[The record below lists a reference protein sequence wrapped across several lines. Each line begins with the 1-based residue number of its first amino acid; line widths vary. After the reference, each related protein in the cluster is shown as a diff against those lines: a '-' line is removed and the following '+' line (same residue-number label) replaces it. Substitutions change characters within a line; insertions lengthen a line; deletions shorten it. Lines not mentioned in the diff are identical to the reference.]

1 MNNTLFSFPKPEN
14 EPVLGYAPGSPE
26 RKKIRE
32 ALNEVYNWKNFEIC
46 PIIGGKKIKTKET
59 GTIVMPTENKHV
71 LAKYYKVTEKEVKM
85 AIDAAMKAHEE
96 WANTPWI
103 ERASVMLKIATLISG
118 KYRWL
123 INAAT
128 MLGQGKTT
136 MQAEIDSACELVDF
150 LRYNAYYASQIYS
163 DQPCSDKG
171 TLNYMTYRP
180 LEGFVFAITPFNFT
194 SIASNL
200 CLSPVLM
207 GNTCIWKPST
217 TAMLSNYILMDIYKE
232 AGLPDGVVN
241 FLPGSGSLI
250 GKVAF
255 ANENLAGVHFTGG
268 TKTFNGFWKSI
279 GDNIANY
286 RTYPKIVGETG
297 GKDFIFAH
305 SSANAAQVATAIV
318 RGAFEFQGQKCSA
331 ASRAYVPKSMWPE
344 VKEIVG
350 KMLAEIKVGD
360 VRDFSAFVNAVIDEA
375 SFDNCMNYINH
386 AKKSE
391 DAEIVFGGEGDKSV
405 GWFIQPTVI
414 LAKKPDYKSMCE
426 EIFGPIITIY
436 VYDDKDYEKTLHLCD
451 ETSPYA
457 LTGAIFATDR
467 KALRTGADILK
478 YAAGNIYYNDKP
490 TGAVVGQQP
499 FGGARA
505 SGTNDKAGSYLNLI
519 RWTSPQAI
527 KETFDPASNYSY
539 PFVSNEDNPYVVEKA
554 VKDVAKAADKAV
566 AKAKATVKAAAK
578 TVKAAAKK
586 PAAKKN

>member
-1 MNNTLFSFPKPEN
+1 MNNTIFSFPKPEN
-14 EPVLGYAPGSPE
+14 EPVLGYKPGSVE
-26 RKKIRE
+26 RKEIRK
-32 ALNEVYNWKNFEIC
+32 ALDELYNMVTDI
-46 PIIGGKKIKTKET
+46 PAIIGGKEVRTSET
-59 GTIVMPTENKHV
+59 GTVVMPTENHHV
-71 LAKYYKVTEKEVKM
+71 LAKYYKVGEKEVEM
-85 AIDAAMKAHEE
+85 AIEAAMKAHEE

-103 ERASVMLKIATLISG
+103 DRASVMQKIATLICG

-136 MQAEIDSACELVDF
+136 MQAEIDSACELADF

-163 DQPCSDKG
+163 DQPCSDRG
-171 TLNYMTYRP
+171 TLNYVTYRP

-207 GNTCIWKPST
+207 GNVCIWKPST
-217 TAMLSNYILMDIYKE
+217 TALLSNYLLMKIYKE

-241 FLPGSGSLI
+241 FLPGSGSTI

-255 ANENLAGVHFTGG
+255 ANANLAGVHFTGSTG
-268 TKTFNGFWKSI
+268 TFNSFWKSI

-297 GKDFIFAH
+297 GKDFIFVH
-305 SSANAAQVATAIV
+305 KSADADQVATAIV

-331 ASRAYVPKSMWPE
+331 ASRAYVPASLWPA
-344 VKEIVG
+344 VKELVG
-350 KMLAEIKVGD
+350 KMMSEIKMGD
-360 VRDFSAFVNAVIDEA
+360 VRDFSAYVNAVIDEA
-375 SFDNCMNYINH
+375 SFDNNMRYIEH
-386 AKKSE
+386 AKQSP
-391 DAEIVFGGEGDKSV
+391 DAEIVFGGHGDKSQ
-405 GWFIQPTVI
+405 GWFIEPTVI
-414 LAKKPDYKSMCE
+414 LAKTPKYKSMCE

-436 VYDDKDYEKTLHLCD
+436 VYEDDKYEETLHLCD

-457 LTGAIFATDR
+457 LTGAIFANDR
-467 KALRTGADILK
+467 KALRQGADILK

-527 KETFDPASNYSY
+527 KETFDPAHDYKY
-539 PFVSNEDNPYVVEKA
+539 PFISDAE
-554 VKDVAKAADKAV
+554 
-566 AKAKATVKAAAK
+566 
-578 TVKAAAKK
+578 
-586 PAAKKN
+586 